1 MPTVPLHIY
10 LGVVVRVRIAYPCLH
25 ICLIYIADE
34 PAKESGVRV
43 ACMLDI
49 CTAVCNLPY
58 NYVLYII
65 IDICILYINSAYN
78 II

>member
-10 LGVVVRVRIAYPCLH
+10 LGGVVRVRIAYPCLH

-34 PAKESGVRV
+34 PAKESGV

-49 CTAVCNLPY
+49 CTAVCHLPY
-58 NYVLYII
+58 NYVLYIK
-65 IDICILYINSAYN
+65 LYIY
-78 II
+78 IYIYIYKYIYI